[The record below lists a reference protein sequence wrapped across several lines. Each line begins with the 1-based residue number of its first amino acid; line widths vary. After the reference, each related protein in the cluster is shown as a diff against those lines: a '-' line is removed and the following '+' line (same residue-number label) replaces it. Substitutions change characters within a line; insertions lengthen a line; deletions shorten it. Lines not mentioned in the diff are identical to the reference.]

1 MIANDFNAHL
11 RKDGG
16 RRVCGDKN
24 AQRTLLLQLIHRARL
39 YPISVSSLAILHLCI
54 NTLVLESMC
63 RLLTY

>member
-16 RRVCGDKN
+16 RRVCGDDN
-24 AQRTLLLQLIHRARL
+24 AQRTLLLELIHRARL
-39 YPISVSSLAILHLCI
+39 YPISVSFLATQLCI
-54 NTLVLESMC
+54 NTLMLPSMC

>member
-16 RRVCGDKN
+16 RRVCGDIN
-24 AQRTLLLQLIHRARL
+24 AQRTLLLELIHRAIL
-39 YPISVSSLAILHLCI
+39 YPISLSFLTTQLCI
-54 NTLVLESMC
+54 NTFVLAPMC